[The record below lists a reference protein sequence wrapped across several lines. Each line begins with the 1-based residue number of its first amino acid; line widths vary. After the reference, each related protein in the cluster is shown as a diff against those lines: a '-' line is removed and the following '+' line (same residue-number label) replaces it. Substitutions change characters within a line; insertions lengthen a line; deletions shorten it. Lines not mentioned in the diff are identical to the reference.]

1 MMSAMQKIK
10 VECHRKEM
18 SDASDL
24 QSKKDSLNRL
34 GQIEVVVQ
42 NNRINLNIGRSR
54 TNIFQPEGTPGIIIL
69 KQKGIWPEKDK

>member
-24 QSKKDSLNRL
+24 VVKEGLSKQARL
-34 GQIEVVVQ
+34 
-42 NNRINLNIGRSR
+42 
-54 TNIFQPEGTPGIIIL
+54 
-69 KQKGIWPEKDK
+69 D